1 MLRCDQNMAKTLRR
15 YSYMKTLACSS
26 DIAKPGVEAE
36 D

>member
-1 MLRCDQNMAKTLRR
+1 MAKTSWR
-15 YSYMKTLACSS
+15 YLYMKTLARSR